1 VERFLLDGDVTRGE
15 PERSK
20 DIREYDAIFGPI
32 QTKHVPGPREINGF
46 NKSRTLRSR
55 NVQTWLPVA
64 HLAFC
69 CSGEFAHSI
78 GGEGMKTIS
87 LLAFLIVFQLLMAS
101 GWADDIKE
109 ADYPVH
115 YEVLSASK
123 SDKVVVAKVCS
134 MALRD
139 QANPNVTINVSRKR
153 IGSCPVVP
161 SGQVFNGR
169 QNDQKNAV
177 ELVILVGETKAR
189 IESWHIDG
197 TSKNPQ

>member
-1 VERFLLDGDVTRGE
+1 VTSLGIKLKGQ
-15 PERSK
+15 K
-20 DIREYDAIFGPI
+20 DIRGSATIFGPI
-32 QTKHVPGPREINGF
+32 QTKHVSGSMEINGF
-46 NKSRTLRSR
+46 NKSRTLRNR
-55 NVQTWLPVA
+55 YVQTWLPVG

-87 LLAFLIVFQLLMAS
+87 LLAFLIVFQLLMSS

-123 SDKVVVAKVCS
+123 SDKVVEKVCS

-197 TSKNPQ
+197 TSKNP